1 MGKRMKALLRAL
13 QRSNSSATERKLRAK
28 YFAASA
34 INIFIGTKK
43 NVCKILFAAQID
55 EQLINTSQSLTRS
68 AQLYNYIIITAGHGE
83 GPICRKLS

>member
-1 MGKRMKALLRAL
+1 VGKRMKAHLRAL

-43 NVCKILFAAQID
+43 NICKILFAAQID
-55 EQLINTSQSLTRS
+55 EQLILLNLRLDLQTTL
-68 AQLYNYIIITAGHGE
+68 
-83 GPICRKLS
+83 

>member
-1 MGKRMKALLRAL
+1 MCGKEDESTLEGSL

-43 NVCKILFAAQID
+43 NVRKILFGVQID
-55 EQLINTSQSLTRS
+55 EQLILLNLRLDLQTTL
-68 AQLYNYIIITAGHGE
+68 
-83 GPICRKLS
+83 

>member
-13 QRSNSSATERKLRAK
+13 QHSNSSATDPERKLRAK

-43 NVCKILFAAQID
+43 NVRKILFAAQID
-55 EQLINTSQSLTRS
+55 EQLILLNLRLDLQTTL
-68 AQLYNYIIITAGHGE
+68 
-83 GPICRKLS
+83 